1 MSSQSKQKN
10 NPKMNQEKLKYI
22 YGPVPSWRLGSSL
35 GMDLLSQEEKICSF
49 DCIYCQLG
57 RMATYTI
64 ERKLYVSKK
73 EIIRELETLPE
84 IKIDYIT
91 FSGRGEPTLAEN
103 LGQVIKSVKTIRRK
117 PIAVLTNSSLMNR
130 EDVRSQLSLADF
142 VIAKFDAY
150 SQKSFREINK
160 PAPQIEFSNVITGIK
175 QFRKNYSKKL
185 ALQIMFVEENKNKA
199 AEIMSLI
206 NDIKPDEIQINTPLR
221 PCSVKPLS
229 REEIF
234 KIKEY
239 FSLRCESVFGKN
251 KINIVSVYDTKA
263 HKEVIPISDKDT
275 LIRRGKRN

>member
-35 GMDLLSQEEKICSF
+35 GIDLLSQEEKVCSF
-49 DCIYCQLG
+49 DCIYCQL
-57 RMATYTI
+57 AKVAIYTI
-64 ERKLYVSKK
+64 KRKLYVSKE
-73 EIIRELETLPE
+73 EIIRELKILPE

-103 LGQVIKSVKTIRRK
+103 LGQVIKSVRAIRGE
-117 PIAVLTNSSLMNR
+117 PIAVLTNSSLMDK
-130 EDVRSQLSLADF
+130 EDVRNQLSLADF
-142 VIAKFDAY
+142 VVAKLDAY
-150 SQKSFREINK
+150 SQKSFRKINK
-160 PAPQIEFSNVITGIK
+160 PAPQIEFSNVIAGIK
-175 QFRKNYSKKL
+175 KFKKDYSGKL

-199 AEIMSLI
+199 SEIMSLI
-206 NDIKPDEIQINTPLR
+206 NDIHPDEIQINTPLR

-239 FSLRCESVFGKN
+239 FFLRCESVFGKN